1 MTALLEKTPY
11 NDTAESVSGNIGN
24 LSVRLANSD
33 MEIRKLQALRY
44 DVFYN
49 EMSAVPNLGQRFSKL
64 DKDEFDEICDHLLVL
79 EDKRNIA
86 GTYRLLRQEIAEQNN
101 GFYTAQEFD
110 IAPLL
115 KRHSAKKFLELGRSC
130 VRPEFRTK
138 RTIELLWHGTWS
150 YFLQHNCDVMFGCAS
165 FSVTNPDE
173 IAQGLSYLH
182 HNFRAGD
189 EWQIGANP
197 GLAPE
202 KIIEMNRV
210 PADQLDTRAALKFLP
225 PLIKGYLRV
234 GAMVGSQAVLDE
246 HFGTIDVLII
256 LPVENIAPRY
266 LNYYGV
272 DASRHKS
279 SGDMS
284 AQA

>member
-1 MTALLEKTPY
+1 MAALLKKFPFNE
-11 NDTAESVSGNIGN
+11 TAESVSGNLGK
-24 LSVRLANSD
+24 LSVRLANSN

-44 DVFYN
+44 EVFYN
-49 EMSAVPNLGQRFSKL
+49 EMSAVPSIGQRFTKL
-64 DKDEFDEICDHLLVL
+64 DKDEFDGICDHLLVL

-86 GTYRLLRQEIAEQNN
+86 GTYRLLRQEIAEKNK
-101 GFYTAQEFD
+101 GFYTAREFD
-110 IAPLL
+110 IALL
-115 KRHSAKKFLELGRSC
+115 LERHKSKKFLELGRSC

-165 FSVTNPDE
+165 FSVTDPKKIE
-173 IAQGLSYLH
+173 QELSYLH

-189 EWQIGANP
+189 EWQIRAFP
-197 GLAPE
+197 GLPSE
-202 KIIEMNRV
+202 KIIDMDRV
-210 PADQLDTRAALKFLP
+210 PAEQLDPRAVLRTLP

-266 LNYYGV
+266 LNYYGI

-279 SGDMS
+279 AGDMS
-284 AQA
+284 AQD

>member
-1 MTALLEKTPY
+1 MTALLEKSPY
-11 NDTAESVSGNIGN
+11 NETVKSVSGNLGK

-44 DVFYN
+44 DVFYD
-49 EMSAVPNLGQRFSKL
+49 EMSAVPSLAQRFTKL
-64 DKDEFDEICDHLLVL
+64 DQDEFDEICDHLLVL
-79 EDKRNIA
+79 EDKQDIA
-86 GTYRLLRQEIAEQNN
+86 GTYRLLRQEIAEQNK

-115 KRHSAKKFLELGRSC
+115 ERHKSKKFLELGRSC
-130 VRPEFRTK
+130 VRTEFRTK

-165 FSVTNPDE
+165 FSGTDPDA

-182 HNFRAGD
+182 HNFRAND
-189 EWQIGANP
+189 EWQIGAYP
-197 GLAPE
+197 GLAAD
-202 KIIEMNRV
+202 KVIEMDRV
-210 PADQLDTRAALKFLP
+210 PADQLDTRAALRTLP

-266 LNYYGV
+266 LNYYGI

-279 SGDMS
+279 AGDMS